1 MLDQELS
8 TRAGLVSVDSLTCV
22 TCHNAKSP
30 TFKGFAYEAGL
41 LTGTHSR
48 RRK

>member
-1 MLDQELS
+1 LVIPDS
-8 TRAGLVSVDSLTCV
+8 VTCTR
-22 TCHNAKSP
+22 CHNAKSP

-48 RRK
+48 KRD